1 VSVDFVHEFVEIV
14 FVSRAEVDEGLD
26 GLVGIG
32 GDVLFAAFFD
42 DLFNVSFMPIL
53 REGGDGGKRGE

>member
-14 FVSRAEVDEGLD
+14 FVARAEVDEGLD
-26 GLVGIG
+26 GLVGVG

-42 DLFNVSFMPIL
+42 DLFNVSFMLIL
-53 REGGDGGKRGE
+53 RE